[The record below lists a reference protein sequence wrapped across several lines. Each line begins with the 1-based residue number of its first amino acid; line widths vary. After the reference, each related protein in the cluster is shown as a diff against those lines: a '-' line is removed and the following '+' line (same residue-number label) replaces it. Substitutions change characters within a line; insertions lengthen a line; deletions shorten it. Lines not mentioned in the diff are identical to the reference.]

1 LEERQSN
8 ALSRSKQSFDAPTL
22 FAREIEVDKRKQ
34 TGRQGEDI
42 AAAYFAERG
51 YIIIERN
58 WRCATGELDII
69 MEKEDILVF
78 VEVRT
83 RQGHNFGS
91 AEESITP
98 TKQAKL
104 IELAQTYLHETA
116 APHRAWRID
125 IAAIY
130 LGPGLPQV
138 NHIENAVGW

>member
-1 LEERQSN
+1 M
-8 ALSRSKQSFDAPTL
+8 
-22 FAREIEVDKRKQ
+22 DKRKQ

-51 YIIIERN
+51 YTIVERN

-69 MEKEDILVF
+69 MTEEDTLVF

-83 RQGHNFGS
+83 RKGPNFGS
-91 AEESITP
+91 AEESVTI

-104 IELAQTYLHETA
+104 IELAQTYLQEA
-116 APHRAWRID
+116 DVPHRAWRID
-125 IAAIY
+125 VAAIH
-130 LGPGLPQV
+130 LGPGLPRV